1 MSIFARLNFDATA
14 SGNSVQALA
23 NNTIKHMESLPP
35 LMNDWQQGD
44 VANNATTGYYKNPV
58 ANVTTN
64 ITNSANSIIAITGI
78 QSSNANIVFVAAN
91 TLLAAGNEYRAHTD
105 RLSGVSQIDANTI
118 SLPHFKTVMSTG
130 KTMMYIVFQ
139 SDGVQNNAP
148 IVGGLT
154 SLYKNDELVTFY
166 TKIQGYSTQIS
177 NSMSTT
183 TVDDGVN
190 PPVTTYQSNL
200 SSTILNS
207 MVANLSSI
215 TTFMNT
221 RRTADVTFFTTS
233 QEIVSNYNNVK
244 GFSNMGQTET
254 ELMNLVGS
262 DKLLE
267 RLNS

>member
-1 MSIFARLNFDATA
+1 MSIFARLNFDASA

-35 LMNDWQQGD
+35 LMTTWQQGD

-58 ANVTTN
+58 ANVTTD

-91 TLLAAGNEYRAHTD
+91 TLLAAGNQFLAHTD
-105 RLSGVSQIDANTI
+105 RLSGVTQINANTI

-130 KTMMYIVFQ
+130 KIMMYITYQ

-154 SLYKNDELVTFY
+154 SLYKNDELLTFY
-166 TKIQGYSTQIS
+166 TKIQGYSTQIT
-177 NSMSTT
+177 NSMYSYS
-183 TVDDGVN
+183 DGGEI
-190 PPVTTYQSNL
+190 PVTVYQCNL

-207 MVANLSSI
+207 MVANLASI
-215 TTFMNT
+215 TTFMDT
-221 RRTADVTFFTTS
+221 RRNADVAFFTAS
-233 QEIVSNYNNVK
+233 QEIVSNYNDVK
-244 GFSNMGQTET
+244 VFNNMGQTET

-262 DKLLE
+262 DKILQ